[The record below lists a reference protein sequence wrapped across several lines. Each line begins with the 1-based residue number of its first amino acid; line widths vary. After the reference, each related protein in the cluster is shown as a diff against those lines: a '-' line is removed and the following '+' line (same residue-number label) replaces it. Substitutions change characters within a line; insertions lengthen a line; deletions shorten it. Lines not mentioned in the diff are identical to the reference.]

1 MSALWTI
8 AANPRRRRKAGGR
21 KHRSAAQRAATARM
35 LAANRS
41 RRGGHAKRR
50 ARRAGGSSRSR
61 TRTVVV
67 HANPRRAAPKRRSAR
82 RSSARSYAKGF
93 GNSLM
98 GYLKTGAA
106 GAGGALVVD
115 AGYGFL
121 ASMLPVSMQSKTDA
135 TTGGVNYMY
144 YVGKGALATAVGAFG
159 GKVMPPRIAHAMAA
173 GSFVVMMYELIR
185 PMVATALPTVNLG
198 WFNPAPV
205 GSLGAYANTRKLGA
219 YADTSNVAHIVSPMA
234 TAARR

>member
-50 ARRAGGSSRSR
+50 ARRASGASRSR

-67 HANPRRAAPKRRSAR
+67 HANPRRTVKRRSAR
-82 RSSARSYAKGF
+82 RSTARRSMAGF
-93 GNSLM
+93 GNSFM

-121 ASMLPVSMQSKTDA
+121 ASMLPVSMQTKQDA
-135 TTGGVNYMY
+135 AGGVNYMY
-144 YVGKGALATAVGAFG
+144 YAGKGALAAAVGAFG

-173 GSFVVMMYELIR
+173 GSFVVMMYEIIR
-185 PMVATALPTVNLG
+185 PMVASALPTVNLG
-198 WFNPAPV
+198 WFNPAPTAA
-205 GSLGAYANTRKLGA
+205 LGAYGAGSTRLGA
-219 YADTSNVAHIVSPMA
+219 YADSGSKVAHIKSPMA
-234 TAARR
+234 VHG

>member
-21 KHRSAAQRAATARM
+21 KHRTAAQRAATARM
-35 LAANRS
+35 LAANRA
-41 RRGGHAKRR
+41 RRGGHSKRR
-50 ARRAGGSSRSR
+50 ARRAAGSHRSRS
-61 TRTVVV
+61 RTVVV
-67 HANPRRAAPKRRSAR
+67 HANPRRTVKRRSSR
-82 RSSARSYAKGF
+82 RSAARSYAKGF
-93 GNSLM
+93 GNSFM

-121 ASMLPVSMQSKTDA
+121 ASMLPATMQSKIDP

-144 YVGKGALATAVGAFG
+144 YAGKAAVATAVGAFG
-159 GKVMPPRIAHAMAA
+159 GKVMPARIAHAMAA

-185 PMVATALPTVNLG
+185 PMVAQALPSVNLG

-219 YADTSNVAHIVSPMA
+219 YADTSNVAHITSPMA
-234 TAARR
+234 RTAR

>member
-35 LAANRS
+35 LAANRA
-41 RRGGHAKRR
+41 RRGGHSKRR
-50 ARRAGGSSRSR
+50 ARRSSGSSRA
-61 TRTVVV
+61 RTVVIR
-67 HANPRRAAPKRRSAR
+67 ANPRRAPAKRRSSAR
-82 RSSARSYAKGF
+82 RSSARAYAKGF

-135 TTGGVNYMY
+135 TTGSVNYMY

>member
-21 KHRSAAQRAATARM
+21 KTRSAAQRAATARM
-35 LAANRS
+35 LAANRA
-41 RRGGHAKRR
+41 RRGGHSKRR
-50 ARRAGGSSRSR
+50 ARRSSGSSR

-67 HANPRRAAPKRRSAR
+67 RANPRRVTR
-82 RSSARSYAKGF
+82 RSSRRSSSARMSGKAF

-144 YVGKGALATAVGAFG
+144 YAGKGALAAAVGAFG
-159 GKVMPPRIAHAMAA
+159 GKVMPARIAHAMAA
-173 GSFVVMMYELIR
+173 GSFVVMMYEIIR
-185 PMVATALPTVNLG
+185 PVVASALPTVNLG

-205 GSLGAYANTRKLGA
+205 GSLGAYANTGRKLGA
-219 YADTSNVAHIVSPMA
+219 YADTNNVAHIVSPMA
-234 TAARR
+234 TARR

>member
-21 KHRSAAQRAATARM
+21 KHRTAAQRAATARM
-35 LAANRS
+35 LAANRA
-41 RRGGHAKRR
+41 RRGGHSKRR
-50 ARRAGGSSRSR
+50 ARRAAGASRNR

-67 HANPRRAAPKRRSAR
+67 HANPRRSVKRRGSR
-82 RSSARSYAKGF
+82 RSSTARSYAKGF

-121 ASMLPVSMQSKTDA
+121 ASMLPASMQTKVDA
-135 TTGGVNYMY
+135 TGSVNYMY

-173 GSFVVMMYELIR
+173 GSFVVMLYEIIR
-185 PMVATALPTVNLG
+185 PMVAQAIPSVNLG
-198 WFNPAPV
+198 WYNPAPV

-219 YADTSNVAHIVSPMA
+219 YADTGNVAHIKSPMA
-234 TAARR
+234 AASR